1 MNMGNNSKEE
11 WNGFDI
17 KVIEKDAKRLQAS
30 LVERLHNYDLVESIN
45 FILGWMNVWERD
57 IRGIT

>member
-45 FILGWMNVWERD
+45 FILG
-57 IRGIT
+57 